1 MKKLLYSIAA
11 AAAALLLAGCS
22 SADKSGQTGD
32 ADYKSGSVVYELNI
46 RQMTP
51 EGTFAAAA
59 ERLPVHREL
68 GVDILWVM
76 PPYPIGE
83 LNRKG
88 TLGSYYAIRDYC
100 DINPEFGTLEDFD
113 AFLKD
118 IDLMVIMVHHDHLDQ
133 CASKVQDKVIFD
145 TRNCAV
151 NWPESNKIVKL

>member
-11 AAAALLLAGCS
+11 LAALLLAGCS
-22 SADKSGQTGD
+22 SGDKAGQAET
-32 ADYKSGSVVYELNI
+32 ADYKSSSVVYELNI

-51 EGTFAAAA
+51 EGTFTAAA
-59 ERLPVHREL
+59 ERLPVLKEL

-100 DINPEFGTLEDFD
+100 DVNPEFGTLEDFD
-113 AFLKD
+113 AFLAKAHELGFRLIIDWVANHTSPDHPWVTEKD
-118 IDLMVIMVHHDHLDQ
+118 P
-133 CASKVQDKVIFD
+133 S
-145 TRNCAV
+145 
-151 NWPESNKIVKL
+151 W

>member
-11 AAAALLLAGCS
+11 LAVLLTGCS
-22 SADKSGQTGD
+22 SGDKAGQAET
-32 ADYKSGSVVYELNI
+32 ADYKSSSVVYELNI

-51 EGTFAAAA
+51 EGTFAAAV
-59 ERLPVHREL
+59 ERLPVLKEL

-100 DINPEFGTLEDFD
+100 AVNPEFGTLDDFD
-113 AFLKD
+113 AFLKKAHEMGFKLI
-118 IDLMVIMVHHDHLDQ
+118 IDWVANHTSPDHPWVTEKTLHGM
-133 CASKVQDKVIFD
+133 CA
-145 TRNCAV
+145 TRTAR
-151 NWPESNKIVKL
+151 P

>member
-1 MKKLLYSIAA
+1 MKKLSYLIALFA
-11 AAAALLLAGCS
+11 SALLLAGCS
-22 SADKSGQTGD
+22 SGQKAAPAEA
-32 ADYKSGSVVYELNI
+32 ADYKSSSVVYELNI

-59 ERLPVHREL
+59 ERLPVLREL

-100 DINPEFGTLEDFD
+100 DINPEFGTLERIQ
-113 AFLKD
+113 A
-118 IDLMVIMVHHDHLDQ
+118 HHRLGGEPHLTRPPLGDGERPELVRARRARQDH
-133 CASKVQDKVIFD
+133 SRI
-145 TRNCAV
+145 
-151 NWPESNKIVKL
+151 

>member
-11 AAAALLLAGCS
+11 LASLLLAGCAS
-22 SADKSGQTGD
+22 GDKPGQTD
-32 ADYKSGSVVYELNI
+32 STDYKSSSVVYELNI

-59 ERLPVHREL
+59 ERLPVLREL

-100 DINPEFGTLEDFD
+100 DINPEFGTLEHRLGGEPHLTRPPLGDGERPELVR
-113 AFLKD
+113 ARRARQ
-118 IDLMVIMVHHDHLDQ
+118 DH
-133 CASKVQDKVIFD
+133 SRI
-145 TRNCAV
+145 
-151 NWPESNKIVKL
+151 